1 MWNIP
6 NLLTMFRMLLIPVF
20 LVIYY
25 IPDTDAHFWAA
36 FVFVIA
42 AVTDALDGYI
52 ARKLNQFT
60 AFGAFLDPVA
70 DKVMVA
76 AALVMVVEDYASWW
90 VTIPALT
97 IVSRELVVSA
107 LREWM
112 AQIGRQEQV
121 KVSNLGK
128 LKTVAQMVA
137 LTGLLWEA
145 NSFVV
150 ITATILLYVAF
161 VLTLWS
167 MWEYLRAAWADISAA
182 S

>member
-6 NLLTMFRMLLIPVF
+6 NLLTSFRMLLIPVF

-25 IPDTDAHFWAA
+25 LPGQDAHFWAA

-42 AVTDALDGYI
+42 ALTDALDGWV

-76 AALVMVVEDYASWW
+76 ASLVVVVENYATWW

-97 IVSRELVVSA
+97 IISRELVVSA

-112 AQIGRQEQV
+112 AQIGRQGQV
-121 KVSNLGK
+121 AVSNLGK
-128 LKTVAQMVA
+128 LKTTAQMVA
-137 LTGLLWEA
+137 LTGLLWQA
-145 NSFVV
+145 NDFVV

-167 MWEYLRAAWADISAA
+167 MWEYLRASWADLS